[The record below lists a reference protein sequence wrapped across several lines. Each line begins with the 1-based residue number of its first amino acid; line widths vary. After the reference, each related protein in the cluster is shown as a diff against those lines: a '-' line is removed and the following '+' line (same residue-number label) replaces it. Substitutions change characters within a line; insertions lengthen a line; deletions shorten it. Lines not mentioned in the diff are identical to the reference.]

1 MIMVIRDAIEGLNS
15 LSKKKNNK
23 LDKKKLRTDT
33 SPNLYKNFINYIFY
47 FKLLL
52 KISKLT

>member
-33 SPNLYKNFINYIFY
+33 SPNLYKNFINYF
-47 FKLLL
+47 F
-52 KISKLT
+52 